1 MAKKKVHQ
9 SFFKVKE
16 KLVLIPPK
24 KYFGKKIIGVVC
36 LVLGSLL
43 IAGSL
48 LFFYVIPI
56 FFPPKTEIVQVEKEK
71 LVFFPQR
78 ILILKQNL
86 DLSVENGEIIFD
98 LPLKITEPKKGE
110 EIIVLAQSE
119 FQDFKITGSK
129 TENILG
135 DSILEISGLNLKLTL
150 QTQIKPP
157 KLVTIEAER
166 NEK

>member
-1 MAKKKVHQ
+1 M
-9 SFFKVKE
+9 
-16 KLVLIPPK
+16 
-24 KYFGKKIIGVVC
+24 
-36 LVLGSLL
+36 
-43 IAGSL
+43 
-48 LFFYVIPI
+48 
-56 FFPPKTEIVQVEKEK
+56 
-71 LVFFPQR
+71 
-78 ILILKQNL
+78 
-86 DLSVENGEIIFD
+86 
-98 LPLKITEPKKGE
+98 KITEPKKGE